1 MATPSQPQPS
11 PVNILVLDKEGPAA
25 VALRQVLDSEG
36 WRVRL
41 AADNKQLLT
50 ELRVGVWSLIIANV
64 DLLGLDSPA
73 YITLRELAAVPY
85 DEGGRVRCLFLVPEM
100 NGSQF
105 VRPLEQ
111 ARLPYVVRPYHL
123 HDFLEKVSDLLV
135 EVKAIDA
142 PLRQVR
148 YEFGGLRK
156 KKRQAAKTNS
166 MFASRD
172 SYSYS
177 EEELAEYERQET
189 ALSRN
194 KRRKSLHNLG
204 DPHS

>member
-73 YITLRELAAVPY
+73 YIMLRELAAVPFE
-85 DEGGRVRCLFLVPEM
+85 EGGRVRCLFRRNRRRNCSKRCRQHGRGRRFFRRHHRRQCAERCRQC
-100 NGSQF
+100 GR
-105 VRPLEQ
+105 VR
-111 ARLPYVVRPYHL
+111 RLFRR
-123 HDFLEKVSDLLV
+123 ECC
-135 EVKAIDA
+135 
-142 PLRQVR
+142 
-148 YEFGGLRK
+148 
-156 KKRQAAKTNS
+156 
-166 MFASRD
+166 
-172 SYSYS
+172 
-177 EEELAEYERQET
+177 ERRGER
-189 ALSRN
+189 S
-194 KRRKSLHNLG
+194 G
-204 DPHS
+204 